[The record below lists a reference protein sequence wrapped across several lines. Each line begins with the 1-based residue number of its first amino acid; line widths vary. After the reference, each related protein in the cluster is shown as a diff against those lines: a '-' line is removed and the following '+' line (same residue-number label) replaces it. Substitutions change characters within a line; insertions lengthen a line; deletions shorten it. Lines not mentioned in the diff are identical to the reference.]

1 MTNDQLKLLD
11 LIERASI
18 DKDIKI
24 RKLIYSAELQY
35 QKKYLRIMGIYE
47 NNKDRFEY
55 IILDRQLIEPVP
67 DKLGY
72 MLKNIYEA
80 QRYIKSDIFQIIKG
94 ANLENEYNLIYE
106 NYFEKIKQLQEEFK
120 KNINL

>member
-94 ANLENEYNLIYE
+94 ANLENEYDLIYE
-106 NYFEKIKQLQEEFK
+106 NYFEKIKQLQDEFK
-120 KNINL
+120 KNNNL

>member
-120 KNINL
+120 KNNNL

>member
-94 ANLENEYNLIYE
+94 ANLENEYDLIYE

-120 KNINL
+120 KNNNL